1 MTAANGYNPLRWDCE
16 RHGCFNLKRRPKIE
30 VFADCFPGRISLGD
44 VDGIV
49 EIGGNALLLE
59 WKSEACALPTGQ
71 RLLYQRL
78 TWSGPVAVM
87 IVVGDAETMTVTA
100 TSVFDRGNRYPAE
113 GDMSPPTCHSSRPA
127 SPRGVDG
134 RRRTRQCRRTG
145 RGEAVHDGP
154 RPCPRLQPQADDG
167 GERQRPD

>member
-1 MTAANGYNPLRWDCE
+1 MTAANGHNPLRWDCE

-113 GDMSPPTCHSSRPA
+113 GYEPADLPLIKTRLAAWSRWAAQNPPVSSHGA
-127 SPRGVDG
+127 GGG
-134 RRRTRQCRRTG
+134 RS
-145 RGEAVHDGP
+145 
-154 RPCPRLQPQADDG
+154 
-167 GERQRPD
+167 